1 MTVIESTFLFY
12 VIVVSFKRFFSFVE
26 PIFIVYIDLFKTWNQ
41 KHSRHFF
48 ILKCLPIIISSI
60 IQC

>member
-12 VIVVSFKRFFSFVE
+12 VIVVSFKRVFSFVE
-26 PIFIVYIDLFKTWNQ
+26 PIFNVYIDSLKTWNQ
-41 KHSRHFF
+41 KHSRHFC
-48 ILKCLPIIISSI
+48 ILKCLPIILSSI